1 MVTMRRNDFDAGSMI
16 SMRRNVSDVGSVIFD
31 AAQ

>member
-1 MVTMRRNDFDAGSMI
+1 MRLNDFDAGSMI
-16 SMRRNVSDVGSVIFD
+16 SMRRNVFDVGSMIFD

>member
-1 MVTMRRNDFDAGSMI
+1 MVTMRLNDFDAGSMI
-16 SMRRNVSDVGSVIFD
+16 SMQRNVFDVGSMIFD